1 MELNAHACGSWR
13 GILWSN
19 CHEAMMAAI
28 RRGFLH
34 IELDVSVTADGKFVI
49 GHDAANRKIKDISE
63 REWLEWRMPWNGRRM
78 KLADAF
84 DVLRANPA
92 VDVMWDFRPGVY
104 DDCGSDIK
112 RFARTLMSSR
122 LPKSGIIEVYSW
134 NDYDSLV
141 STGYDGIV
149 YGLCGRGW
157 VNGIHCTRQQL
168 ESDMAECE
176 KRSVRNVSAPEF
188 VVREYPSFIGKMH
201 QSGCKVYSL
210 GWEKKSSVHDAEMLG
225 VDFATVDFAVPGGF
239 CRNLVRKRIERMWS
253 LATRI
258 QRRIKNQIRRL
269 KWRES

>member
-1 MELNAHACGSWR
+1 M
-13 GILWSN
+13 
-19 CHEAMMAAI
+19 
-28 RRGFLH
+28 
-34 IELDVSVTADGKFVI
+34 
-49 GHDAANRKIKDISE
+49 
-63 REWLEWRMPWNGRRM
+63 
-78 KLADAF
+78 ADAF
-84 DVLRANPA
+84 HVLRANPA